1 MSNEW
6 IFESKASEGQF
17 DPNVADLWDESDMSE
32 RLKILSSSGITGDF
46 DMAINGWSNLP
57 LDVQITLEEINV
69 AELRGESLAKE
80 NKTYTCDKC
89 GKVGDSFTGMAQ
101 EECPA
106 DVNANHQ
113 IPIFGDQVKPRG
125 IGEEHYSMHFD
136 QAYNVNERLSG
147 LFKDFMIAILLVA
160 ITLLPLGLRAALVV
174 MISIPLSLAIGIIM
188 LNLWAIA

>member
-1 MSNEW
+1 
-6 IFESKASEGQF
+6 
-17 DPNVADLWDESDMSE
+17 MSE

-46 DMAINGWSNLP
+46 DMDTINGWSNLP
-57 LDVQITLEEINV
+57 LDVWITLEEINV

-89 GKVGDSFTGMAQ
+89 GKVGDSFTDMAQ

-125 IGEEHYSMHFD
+125 IGKATIYIELSIID
-136 QAYNVNERLSG
+136 Q
-147 LFKDFMIAILLVA
+147 
-160 ITLLPLGLRAALVV
+160 PLCMNMKIQFVET
-174 MISIPLSLAIGIIM
+174 M
-188 LNLWAIA
+188 LTMTFTQ